1 MIKQVLLG
9 ALALL
14 VLGGYTGTAQAADK
28 TAATPSQTAP
38 DNTGRNVRDRGG
50 DTVTPGDQSN
60 DKGDLHLTQQI
71 RKEIVAD
78 KSLSTNAK
86 NVKIITAN
94 GVVTLRGPV
103 NTPQEKA
110 TIEAKAQ
117 SIAGANNVDSQLEI
131 VRR

>member
-14 VLGGYTGTAQAADK
+14 VLGGYTGTAHAADK

-71 RKEIVAD
+71 RKEIMAD
-78 KSLSTNAK
+78 RSLSTNAK

-110 TIEAKAQ
+110 TIEAKVQ